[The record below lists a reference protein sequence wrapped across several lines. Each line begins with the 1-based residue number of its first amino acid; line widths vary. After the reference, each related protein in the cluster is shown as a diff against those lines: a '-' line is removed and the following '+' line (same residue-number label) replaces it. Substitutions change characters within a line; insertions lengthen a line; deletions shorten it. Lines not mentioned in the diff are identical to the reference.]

1 MKIYEGMIIVTDLD
15 GTFLGRGECVPE
27 RNLRAVAEFVEK
39 GGRFTVSTGRMMV
52 DLDRALPDAVHLCN
66 APLITS
72 NGALI
77 YDAVQQ
83 RVLSE
88 HPMDKADTLALLQ
101 WLRVRFPTTG
111 GRVATNHGA
120 LTDGE
125 GAVIG
130 QDIVRYKEGQIRI
143 LSLED
148 WDLEDPDERW
158 YKLVLRDTSEV
169 LDEVRA
175 AVRAAFAGRFTF
187 ADSAPAF
194 FELNAPG
201 CSKAN
206 AVRFLRKRY
215 PGARIICCGDYGN
228 DLAML
233 TAADLAVCPSNATD
247 EVKAVS
253 HLCLC
258 PHTEGLI
265 ADLLPRLR

>member
-1 MKIYEGMIIVTDLD
+1 MKVYEGMIIVTDLD
-15 GTFLGRGECVPE
+15 GTFLGRGERVPE
-27 RNLRAVAEFVEK
+27 RNLEAVATFVEN

-66 APLITS
+66 APLMTC

-77 YDAVQQ
+77 YDAVKQ
-83 RVLSE
+83 RILSE
-88 HPMDKADTLALLQ
+88 HPMNRTDTLELLR
-101 WLRVRFPTTG
+101 WVRMYFPTTG
-111 GRVATNHGA
+111 FRVATDRGA

-125 GAVIG
+125 GTVIG
-130 QDIVRYKEGQIRI
+130 QDIARYRTGQIRI
-143 LSLED
+143 LPLEA
-148 WDLEDPDERW
+148 WNGENPEERW
-158 YKLVLRDTSEV
+158 YKLVLRDTPEV
-169 LDEVRA
+169 LNEVRA
-175 AVRAAFAGRFTF
+175 AVRSAFAGRFTF

-206 AVRFLRKRY
+206 AVRFLRKQY

-233 TAADLAVCPSNATD
+233 TAADLAVCPANATD
-247 EVKAVS
+247 EIKAVS

>member
-88 HPMDKADTLALLQ
+88 HPMDKADTLAVLQ

-111 GRVATNHGA
+111 CHKPRCADRRRRCRNRAGYCTLQGRA
-120 LTDGE
+120 
-125 GAVIG
+125 
-130 QDIVRYKEGQIRI
+130 
-143 LSLED
+143 
-148 WDLEDPDERW
+148 DPDS
-158 YKLVLRDTSEV
+158 V
-169 LDEVRA
+169 
-175 AVRAAFAGRFTF
+175 AG
-187 ADSAPAF
+187 
-194 FELNAPG
+194 
-201 CSKAN
+201 
-206 AVRFLRKRY
+206 
-215 PGARIICCGDYGN
+215 
-228 DLAML
+228 
-233 TAADLAVCPSNATD
+233 
-247 EVKAVS
+247 
-253 HLCLC
+253 
-258 PHTEGLI
+258 GLGFG
-265 ADLLPRLR
+265 RS